1 MRKAG
6 MVLALGA
13 LLLIACQRGAASPP
27 TPAPATPVPME
38 LTTGIPAPDLELER
52 LDGGTVRLRDLRG
65 KVVLLNFW
73 ASWCVPC
80 REEMPLLAA
89 IYRDYHAQGLEILG
103 VNLTSQDDF
112 GEVRKF
118 VEEFDLPF
126 PILLDPN
133 GRAERDYRIFGV
145 PTTVFIT
152 REGIVH
158 RVKVGILKGREDVE
172 QTIRPLLGLR

>member
-6 MVLALGA
+6 MVLTLGLF
-13 LLLIACQRGAASPP
+13 LLMACQRGTANP
-27 TPAPATPVPME
+27 TGPTMATPIPMG
-38 LTTGIPAPDLELER
+38 LTTGIPAPDFELER
-52 LDGGTVRLRDLRG
+52 LDGGTVRLRDLQG

-80 REEMPLLAA
+80 REEMPLLAS
-89 IYRDYHAQGLEILG
+89 IYQDYHAQGLEILG
-103 VNLTSQDDF
+103 INLTSQDDF

-118 VEEFDLPF
+118 VEEFDPPF